1 MTTTTNKSLNDPANG
16 SLNWDIPLNSNF
28 DILDAAL
35 GSQVSIDVTG
45 VGTTPV
51 TLTLAQYQCM
61 VVLFSGTLTAN
72 VTYQVPDGVGGQW
85 IMRNIATG
93 NYTITFQSAHSGS
106 TSVVIPK
113 SSSGIRVWTNTQ
125 NAFVTGGT
133 TVDLS
138 GNVGIGTGSPNGLL
152 ELSSATPSLYFGETD
167 QTTDEKLWRF
177 VTATKSF
184 SLQTVNDANSSTA
197 NAWVVN
203 RGTGVVVSNQA
214 WYASGNEQMRLTSDG
229 LGILTT
235 SPYGTLTVGQG
246 VQPSGS
252 SPSSKPN
259 IEIWQGS
266 NDVNDA
272 GGIDLRGSAA
282 GLGYGWRMTALD
294 STGVHLAFANRNN
307 SATYTE
313 QMRITSAGDV
323 GIGTSSPTYTLE
335 VSGVT
340 KSIAVTGTGSPSLN
354 AISSDATGIPFVIL
368 ENGSYSWQNRNNG
381 ASGDLSWAVSG
392 SERMRITLGGNLVI
406 GNGDTAASPIS
417 STLRTTN
424 GSGTDIAGASL
435 TIQGGRGTGTGAGGS
450 IIFSTSAQGTTGSTL
465 NAALERMRIL
475 SSGNV
480 GIGTTAPSSEFEVV
494 GQFANTNYGSY
505 SSLFMRAAN
514 GTLAV
519 PTQITASTVLG
530 IMDFRGLDN
539 ASTFRPTAQIRSYSD
554 GAITSTSSPGYLSF
568 FTTPSG
574 SVVAQEAMR
583 IASTGNIGIG
593 GTATV
598 TPLHVT
604 GDTITTGVVYK
615 AQPTQTSKSGAATL
629 TIAEL
634 LTGIVQLT
642 GGSATLTLPTE
653 TAIESGLPATFPTNM
668 SFDVSFINTG
678 SGTLTIGANG
688 STTVGLLTVSTS
700 NSGIFR
706 FRKTALNTYTVY
718 RIA

>member
-61 VVLFSGTLTAN
+61 IVLFSGTLTAN
-72 VTYQVPDGVGGQW
+72 VTYQVPNGVGGQW

-113 SSSGIRVWTNTQ
+113 SSSGVRVWTNTQ

-214 WYASGNEQMRLTSDG
+214 WYASGSEQMRLTSVG
-229 LGILTT
+229 LGISTT
-235 SPYGTLTVGQG
+235 SPYGSLTVGQG

-272 GGIDLRGSAA
+272 GGIDLRGSAS
-282 GLGYGWRMTALD
+282 GLGYGWRITALD

-313 QMRITSAGDV
+313 QMRITSAGSV
-323 GIGTSSPTYTLE
+323 GIGTTSPVAKLDVRGAIYQQGSSA
-335 VSGVT
+335 GVT
-340 KSIAVTGTGSPSLN
+340 YIRQSDGTNSAYWQLNPLSIS
-354 AISSDATGIPFVIL
+354 
-368 ENGSYSWQNRNNG
+368 
-381 ASGDLSWAVSG
+381 ASFGAVSG
-392 SERMRITLGGNLVI
+392 DAIPFIVG
-406 GNGDTAASPIS
+406 
-417 STLRTTN
+417 TN
-424 GSGTDIAGASL
+424 NT
-435 TIQGGRGTGTGAGGS
+435 
-450 IIFSTSAQGTTGSTL
+450 
-465 NAALERMRIL
+465 ERMRIL
-475 SSGNV
+475 SDGNV
-480 GIGTTAPSSEFEVV
+480 GIG
-494 GQFANTNYGSY
+494 NT
-505 SSLFMRAAN
+505 
-514 GTLAV
+514 
-519 PTQITASTVLG
+519 
-530 IMDFRGLDN
+530 
-539 ASTFRPTAQIRSYSD
+539 
-554 GAITSTSSPGYLSF
+554 SP
-568 FTTPSG
+568 
-574 SVVAQEAMR
+574 
-583 IASTGNIGIG
+583 
-593 GTATV
+593 V

-604 GDTITTGVVYK
+604 GDTMTTGVVYK
-615 AQPTQTSKSGAATL
+615 AQPTQTSKPSAVTL

-634 LTGIVQLT
+634 LTGIVQYT
-642 GGSATLTLPTE
+642 GSSATLTLPTG
-653 TAIESGLPATFPTNM
+653 TSIEGGLPATFPTDM

-688 STTVGLLTVSTS
+688 NTTVGLLTVSTS
-700 NSGIFR
+700 NAGIFR